1 LKALQPRFLIPVV
14 AFLALAAVFAMQLSD
29 ISGGK
34 NISDLPSALIGK
46 PAPALDL
53 PPIQGDGPGLKSADF
68 KGQVALVNIW
78 ASWCPP
84 CRLEHPLLM
93 RLAGE
98 GVKLYGVNYKDRPEA
113 AIAFLAELGNP
124 FKALGADRTGRTS
137 IDWGVYGYP
146 ETFVVDKKGIVRYRH
161 VGPIMPQDL
170 DTKIYPLLKRLETD
184 KG

>member
-1 LKALQPRFLIPVV
+1 M
-14 AFLALAAVFAMQLSD
+14 LATIFGVHLSE

-53 PPIQGDGPGLKSADF
+53 PPVEGNGPGLKSEQIRG
-68 KGQVALVNIW
+68 KVALVNIW

-84 CRLEHPLLM
+84 CRLEHPVLM
-93 RLAGE
+93 RLARE

-113 AIAFLAELGNP
+113 ALAFLAELGNP
-124 FKALGADRTGRTS
+124 FQALGADQAGRTS

-161 VGPIMPQDL
+161 VGPIMPRDL
-170 DTKIYPLLKRLETD
+170 DAKIYPLLKKLGAEN
-184 KG
+184 G